1 MTTVAAPR
9 PWLRRL
15 ADDRNGASAVV
26 IAVSMTVLMGFAGL
40 AIDVGFWYRDARAA
54 QGAADSAAYSA
65 AVDTAAGDGASGVA
79 STAKAIAAQYGFVD
93 GQNHVTVTVHQP
105 PTSGPNT
112 ATTGAVEVIVQE
124 AEAQFFSG
132 FFISSPAI
140 SARAVGSP
148 AAPGKFCVL
157 ALNNGAATTNG
168 AADVNISNGVTID
181 TSHCGIQVNASGA
194 DALYITGGAHLTA
207 QTLSIVGN
215 YATSNG
221 GWITVSGTLT
231 TSAPAGLDPYAAV
244 TMPTA
249 GTCAATNAYGYGT
262 YTLSPGTYCNGL
274 SFSNGSHATL
284 GAGVYVINGGSF
296 SVVGGSTV
304 TGTGVTIVLTGS
316 GSNYASAQIS
326 NGTTVTLTAPTTGAT
341 QGIAIFQDRQSAV
354 SAPDSLAGGTSFTV
368 TGAVYL
374 PSQSVTYSNGS
385 SNGSVCT
392 QLIAWQIVF
401 NGGAT
406 FNSTCGGTGVS
417 GIGAQATMVVE

>member
-1 MTTVAAPR
+1 MIPVIA
-9 PWLRRL
+9 L
-15 ADDRNGASAVV
+15 AEDRNGASAIV

-40 AIDVGFWYRDARAA
+40 AVDVGFWYRDARVA
-54 QGAADSAAYSA
+54 QGAADSAAYSGA
-65 AVDTAAGDGASGVA
+65 IDAAAGDSASGVT

-93 GQNHVTVTVHQP
+93 GQGHVTVTVHQP
-105 PTSGPNT
+105 PASGPNT
-112 ATTGAVEVIVQE
+112 STTGAVEVIVQQSE
-124 AEAQFFSG
+124 TQFFSG
-132 FFISSPAI
+132 LFMSSPGI
-140 SARAVGSP
+140 SARAVGIP
-148 AAPGKFCVL
+148 AAPAKFCVL

-194 DALYITGGAHLTA
+194 DALYITGGAHLLA

-221 GWITVSGTLT
+221 GSVTVSGVLS

-249 GTCAATNAYGYGT
+249 GTCAANNSYSIGT

-274 SFSNGSHATL
+274 SFSNGTHATL
-284 GAGVYVINGGSF
+284 SAGVYVISGGSF

-316 GSNYASAQIS
+316 GSNFASAQIS
-326 NGTTVTLTAPTTGAT
+326 NGTTVNLTAPTTGAT
-341 QGIAIFQDRQSAV
+341 QGIAIFQDRQSAI
-354 SAPDSLAGGTSFTV
+354 SAADGLSGGTSFNI

-385 SNGSVCT
+385 SNGSTCT

-406 FNSTCGGTGVS
+406 FNSTCAGTGVS
-417 GIGAQATMVVE
+417 GIGAQSTMVVE